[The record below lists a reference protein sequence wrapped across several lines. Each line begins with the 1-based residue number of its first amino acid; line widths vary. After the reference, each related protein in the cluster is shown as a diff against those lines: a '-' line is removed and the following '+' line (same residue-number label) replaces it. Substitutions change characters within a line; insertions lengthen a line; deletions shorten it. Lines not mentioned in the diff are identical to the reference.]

1 MELDTLQSLLGWCLA
16 INMALYLMYVAM
28 MLAARE
34 WIVRRHGKWF
44 AVEPD
49 RLRPILYQFLGAYK
63 LLIIVLNFA
72 PWLAVVIVNR

>member
-16 INMALYLMYVAM
+16 INMILYLLYVAM
-28 MLAARE
+28 MLGARE
-34 WIVRRHGKWF
+34 WLVRRNAKWF
-44 AVEPD
+44 ALEPD
-49 RLRPILYQFLGAYK
+49 RVRPILYQFLGAYK